1 MYTHT
6 RWFVS
11 EMLQVFV
18 SGSLQTT
25 DRPDVTVLVAK
36 ACVTPLE
43 AAVPGADAQRLCD
56 RGLEVRTDKPWPRS
70 RGRFDVARQRSE
82 HSWSTAFS
90 KEGLVD
96 FGLRGLILQGL
107 GLSRSGFWGSSL
119 LAVVGLN
126 PLLI

>member
-1 MYTHT
+1 MLVDTLIQKHNAGLAAQLKKLMQQTEALYVHTHT

-56 RGLEVRTDKPWPRS
+56 RGLEVRTEAMAP
-70 RGRFDVARQRSE
+70 E
-82 HSWSTAFS
+82 
-90 KEGLVD
+90 
-96 FGLRGLILQGL
+96 
-107 GLSRSGFWGSSL
+107 SGT
-119 LAVVGLN
+119 V
-126 PLLI
+126 